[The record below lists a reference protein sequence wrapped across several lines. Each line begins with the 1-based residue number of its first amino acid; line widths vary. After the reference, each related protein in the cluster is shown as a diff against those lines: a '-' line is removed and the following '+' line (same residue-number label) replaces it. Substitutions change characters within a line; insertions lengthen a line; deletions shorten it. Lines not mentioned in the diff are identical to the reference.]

1 MKQIQFAVVA
11 LASFLFACGG
21 DPRSSQAQ
29 ALDLLELDAPVPVG
43 TFEGATGEISR
54 LVLMTDDTVHLETS
68 SAVIDGFYTQVE
80 GRDARSL
87 YLLDERE
94 VVLDSYEYRY
104 DGTTLEIHR
113 DQDPRWQPLSP
124 GPAWCGFAT
133 QCAAQL
139 VPHPACLGQWSCVNN
154 GCLFQCRRP

>member
-1 MKQIQFAVVA
+1 MKQIQFAAVTF
-11 LASFLFACGG
+11 ASFLFACGG

-29 ALDLLELDAPVPVG
+29 ALNLVELDAPVPVG

-80 GRDARSL
+80 DRDARSL

-94 VVLDSYEYRY
+94 AVLDSYEYRY
-104 DGTTLEIHR
+104 DGTALEIRR
-113 DQDPRWQPLSP
+113 DQDPRWQSLSP
-124 GPAWCGFAT
+124 GLAWCDVAA

-139 VPHPACLGQWSCVNN
+139 LPHPACLGQWTCINN
-154 GCLFQCRRP
+154 GCQYRCRRP